1 MGKRKKTDNP
11 REGWEDGTPPPLRD
25 FKPLGKHM
33 RGAKVSSV
41 AASKAMLAAIATVS
55 SGLSLFGQPPGS
67 RPASMGASICPK
79 LPEPVQS
86 PSACTLTLALG

>member
-1 MGKRKKTDNP
+1 VAH
-11 REGWEDGTPPPLRD
+11 LR
-25 FKPLGKHM
+25 
-33 RGAKVSSV
+33 
-41 AASKAMLAAIATVS
+41 MLAAIATAS

-86 PSACTLTLALG
+86 PAACTLTLALG